1 MKDSSIFQRFPQ
13 VFAGLSVLSIA
24 LVLSSWIAARSFLE
38 VKRASDVFVV
48 TGSAKR
54 AITSDYL
61 LWRLSVS
68 SQQPTARDAY
78 RDLIRQTERI
88 RAYLK
93 EKQVTEDAI
102 TTNAIETMAIPE
114 VTANGQE
121 TGQILAYRL
130 TQRFEI
136 RASDVAGDTERM
148 ESGASDV
155 ARYTEL
161 SRQVTELI
169 EEGINLVSEPPQ
181 YLYTQLDKL
190 RVEMVAAATKDAR
203 ARAEAIASSTG
214 SRVGRVRDAKTGVF
228 QITSRNSTDVSDS
241 GIYDTSSIDKDI
253 TAVVSVT
260 FGIE

>member
-1 MKDSSIFQRFPQ
+1 MGMMKDSSIFRRFPQ

-24 LVLSSWIAARSFLE
+24 LVLSSWIAARSFLA

-68 SQQPTARDAY
+68 SQQPTAQDAY

-93 EKQVTEDAI
+93 EKQVPEDAI

-114 VTANGQE
+114 VTVNGQE

-136 RASDVAGDTERM
+136 R
-148 ESGASDV
+148 ASDV

>member
-1 MKDSSIFQRFPQ
+1 MMKDSSIFQRFPQ

-24 LVLSSWIAARSFLE
+24 LVLSSWIAARSFLA

-68 SQQPTARDAY
+68 SQQPSAQDAY
-78 RDLIRQTERI
+78 RDLSRQTERI

-93 EKQVTEDAI
+93 EKQVPEDAI

-136 RASDVAGDTERM
+136 R
-148 ESGASDV
+148 SGDV

-169 EEGINLVSEPPQ
+169 EEGISLVSEPPQ
-181 YLYTQLDKL
+181 YLYTQLDQL

>member
-1 MKDSSIFQRFPQ
+1 MKNSSIFQRFPQ
-13 VFAGLSVLSIA
+13 VFAGLSMLSIA
-24 LVLSSWIAARSFLE
+24 LVLSSWIAARSFLA

-68 SQQPTARDAY
+68 SQQPTAQDAY

-93 EKQVTEDAI
+93 EKQVPDDAI
-102 TTNAIETMAIPE
+102 TTNAIETMPIPE
-114 VTANGQE
+114 VTTNGQE

-136 RASDVAGDTERM
+136 RAG
-148 ESGASDV
+148 DV

-181 YLYTQLDKL
+181 YLYTQLDQL

-203 ARAEAIASSTG
+203 A
-214 SRVGRVRDAKTGVF
+214 
-228 QITSRNSTDVSDS
+228 
-241 GIYDTSSIDKDI
+241 
-253 TAVVSVT
+253 
-260 FGIE
+260 

>member
-1 MKDSSIFQRFPQ
+1 MMKDSSIFRRFPQ

-24 LVLSSWIAARSFLE
+24 LVLSSWIAARSLLE

-54 AITSDYL
+54 AITSDYI

-78 RDLIRQTERI
+78 RDLIQQTERI

-93 EKQVTEDAI
+93 EKQVPDDAI
-102 TTNAIETMAIPE
+102 TTNAIETMPIPE
-114 VTANGQE
+114 VTNGQE

-136 RASDVAGDTERM
+136 RAG
-148 ESGASDV
+148 DV
-155 ARYTEL
+155 ARYKEL

-228 QITSRNSTDVSDS
+228 QITSRNSTDVSDW